1 MKSNK
6 TLLWVGIGSALL
18 IGGGLFWWFRKSSQE
33 KEAAAAKLAQEAED
47 KAAQE
52 KEKEIVKKEKVEDN
66 TPTLPSTPFKNK
78 TEGDAFRVWMSETY
92 PKYRYKNDT
101 LGKSGEYNNSFMK
114 DAYNQYGAEYQLFL
128 TKKAAD
134 VKVKDAVKDN
144 SSLTPLQQVEQNL
157 KWGGSPVEV
166 YTDKIVTIVKQDGD
180 SYKAFFHKPNQYKP
194 NEGLYVIFEGSDR
207 VNGGVWYEGGK
218 KIVLK
223 PSERIISNARV
234 RDNIIQTTKA

>member
-1 MKSNK
+1 MKTNK

-18 IGGGLFWWFRKSSQE
+18 IGGGLFWWFRKSAKD
-33 KEAAAAKLAQEAED
+33 KEAAAAALAKEAED

-114 DAYNQYGAEYQLFL
+114 DAYSQYGAEYQLFL
-128 TKKAAD
+128 TKKAD
-134 VKVKDAVKDN
+134 VKVKDAVDN

-157 KWGGSPVEV
+157 KLDGIPVQV
-166 YTDKIVTIVKQDGD
+166 YTDKIVANYTMKSGD
-180 SYKAFFHKPNQYKP
+180 KFQATFSKLGFYYLYKDDWKGITDYNLYIT
-194 NEGLYVIFEGSDR
+194 EGKWS
-207 VNGGVWYEGGK
+207 EGGK
-218 KIVLK
+218 KLILK
-223 PSERIISNARV
+223 NGRVISNAKIG
-234 RDNIIQTTKA
+234 NSIIQSTSV